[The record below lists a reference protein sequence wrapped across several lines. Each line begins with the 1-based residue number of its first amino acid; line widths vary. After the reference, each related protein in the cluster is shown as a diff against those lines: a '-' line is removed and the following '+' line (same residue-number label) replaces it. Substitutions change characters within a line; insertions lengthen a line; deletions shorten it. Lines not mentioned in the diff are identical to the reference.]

1 MSLTETGFP
10 AHIPHKHRDTS
21 HDPHAEDARGMPQ
34 APALQPRSP
43 TGTDEGGW
51 EEEEGG
57 QQDFVQPS
65 GQAKGATAAAWGWAQ
80 PLQANR
86 LLLALSFGCVSPSVL
101 FQARELPFNS
111 SRKQLRNLC
120 FF

>member
-10 AHIPHKHRDTS
+10 AHVPHKHRDTS
-21 HDPHAEDARGMPQ
+21 RDPHAEDARGMPQ

-86 LLLALSFGCVSPSVL
+86 LLLSLSRLAVFPPVCYFGPGSCLSTP
-101 FQARELPFNS
+101 AGN
-111 SRKQLRNLC
+111 N
-120 FF
+120 